1 MGIKRRQK
9 LWVYLALFLSIIITG
24 VVIFWGYYFISLNIW
39 INQTNPELEEYP
51 YRLIAERKIVS
62 RTPPVDTDVATIER
76 VLIEEITKDRIV
88 VNLSRSEIRFSPFRH
103 KAYVKVYLETAVPE
117 KSIDKRVK
125 VKLLEI
131 LQRKHNH
138 WYLVGTSNLL
148 IQ

>member
-1 MGIKRRQK
+1 MD
-9 LWVYLALFLSIIITG
+9 S
-24 VVIFWGYYFISLNIW
+24 
-39 INQTNPELEEYP
+39 
-51 YRLIAERKIVS
+51 
-62 RTPPVDTDVATIER
+62 DVARIER
-76 VLIEEITKDRIV
+76 VLIEEITK
-88 VNLSRSEIRFSPFRH
+88 VNLSRSEIRFSPFCH